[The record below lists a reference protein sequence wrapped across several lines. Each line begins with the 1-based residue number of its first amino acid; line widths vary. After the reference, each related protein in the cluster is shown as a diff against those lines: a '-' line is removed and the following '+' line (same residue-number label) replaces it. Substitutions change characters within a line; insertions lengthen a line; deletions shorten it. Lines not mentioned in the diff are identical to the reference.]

1 MTKTLEQY
9 REQVD
14 GAPIDLLEAAQR
26 ACDVTDD
33 AYLRIA
39 AAELVDA
46 HEAFEAAL
54 EEREIELG

>member
-1 MTKTLEQY
+1 MPKTLDQY

-14 GAPIDLLEAAQR
+14 GAPIDLLDAAR
-26 ACDVTDD
+26 AACDVTDD
-33 AYLRIA
+33 AYLSIA

-54 EEREIELG
+54 EQREIELG